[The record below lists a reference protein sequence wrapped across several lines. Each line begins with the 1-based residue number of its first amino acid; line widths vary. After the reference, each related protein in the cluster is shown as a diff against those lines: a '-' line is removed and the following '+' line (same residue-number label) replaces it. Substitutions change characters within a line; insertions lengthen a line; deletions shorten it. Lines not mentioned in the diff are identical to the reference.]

1 MRIALR
7 TAAFFCIL
15 LVAAIALHGVAHADD
30 SNSTPAATTVAPAV
44 ATPASAAAATAPAK
58 DEGTKTLW
66 GYYKLGGFFMH
77 PILLCSIVTVY
88 LITDLIL
95 MTLRKRLVP
104 PDAYAKLKELV
115 AGKKLDEAIAYCD
128 TVKSIF
134 TRILGAGLRV
144 YPRGKTAFEETL
156 ADYDIRE
163 ASSMRVRVAYLN
175 TIATISPMLGL
186 LGTVSGIIKAFAT
199 LGSANTGASELAKNI
214 SEALIA
220 TYSGLC
226 IAIPAMVLY
235 FYFRNLVN
243 DRMVV
248 VQDAIGDMVALLEK

>member
-7 TAAFFCIL
+7 AAGMICIML
-15 LVAAIALHGVAHADD
+15 AAVLAFNGNARAED
-30 SNSTPAATTVAPAV
+30 SNAPAAAVTPAATPAAAPA
-44 ATPASAAAATAPAK
+44 AASSQESP
-58 DEGTKTLW
+58 KTLW
-66 GYYKLGGFFMH
+66 DYYKLGGFFMH

-104 PDAYAKLKELV
+104 PEPYAKLKEMIT
-115 AGKKLDEAIAYCD
+115 AKKIDEALALCD
-128 TVKSIF
+128 ATPSIF
-134 TRILGAGLRV
+134 TRVLAAGLRA
-144 YPRGKTAFEETL
+144 YPRGKTALEETL
-156 ADYDIRE
+156 AEYDIRE
-163 ASSMRVRVAYLN
+163 ASAMRVRVAYLN

-199 LGSANTGASELAKNI
+199 LGAANTGASALAKNI

-220 TYSGLC
+220 TYAGLC

-248 VQDAIGDMVALLEK
+248 VQDAIGDMVALLEN